1 MAVAVQ
7 ARLTAGVRVTPLCHA
22 DVHAV
27 AARWPAAADR
37 EAHVGHEVVH
47 VAVCDADGSGVRVGI
62 ERRVCAG
69 VIRRQAP
76 VCSVATCNVCRVRLI
91 IL

>member
-22 DVHAV
+22 DVQS
-27 AARWPAAADR
+27 RWPAAADR
-37 EAHVGHEVVH
+37 RAHVGHEVVH
-47 VAVCDADGSGVRVGI
+47 VAVCDADSNGSGVRVGVD

-69 VIRRQAP
+69 VIRREAP
-76 VCSVATCNVCRVRLI
+76 VCSVATCNV
-91 IL
+91 